1 MGKNYCIICGHVFNG
16 KISEV
21 SNQKENYTFND
32 VLANLWSHAIVLL
45 GRLLV
50 KKLSYAATM
59 GVTFVRI
66 YVHVPVCILCL
77 KC

>member
-21 SNQKENYTFND
+21 SNQKENY
-32 VLANLWSHAIVLL
+32 NLWSHAIVLL

-59 GVTFVRI
+59 GVKFVRI

>member
-1 MGKNYCIICGHVFNG
+1 MGKNNCIICGHVFNG

-59 GVTFVRI
+59 GLSA
-66 YVHVPVCILCL
+66 YYA
-77 KC
+77 

>member
-50 KKLSYAATM
+50 KKLSYAATVHCKNTW
-59 GVTFVRI
+59 VTLTTF
-66 YVHVPVCILCL
+66 
-77 KC
+77 